1 MGLLELNRY
10 PLYLYSNK
18 QQPAARPRPPRHA
31 VPERIHPPWRAT
43 QLARGAARCL
53 PTGHAALSAELPDG
67 GWPMGSLVE
76 LLSPHPGVGEIRL
89 LRPALSQL
97 ETRRPIALVQPARAQ
112 YRQLDELAA
121 GSPAVALGLP

>member
-1 MGLLELNRY
+1 M
-10 PLYLYSNK
+10 LYIYTVINTT
-18 QQPAARPRPPRHA
+18 AAPSATRHA
-31 VPERIHPPWRAT
+31 VPERIHPPCGAPPSWRAGR
-43 QLARGAARCL
+43 LPL

-97 ETRRPIALVQPARAQ
+97 ETRRPIALVQPRT
-112 YRQLDELAA
+112 RPISSA
-121 GSPAVALGLP
+121 G

>member
-18 QQPAARPRPPRHA
+18 QQPAAPSATPPCSPRTHPSRLVARHPA
-31 VPERIHPPWRAT
+31 G
-43 QLARGAARCL
+43 ARGGAL

-97 ETRRPIALVQPARAQ
+97 ETRRPIALVQPRT
-112 YRQLDELAA
+112 RPISSA
-121 GSPAVALGLP
+121 G

>member
-18 QQPAARPRPPRHA
+18 QQPAAPLGHPAMQSPNASIPPCGA
-31 VPERIHPPWRAT
+31 PPSWR
-43 QLARGAARCL
+43 AARCL

-97 ETRRPIALVQPARAQ
+97 ETRRPIALVQPRT
-112 YRQLDELAA
+112 RPISSA
-121 GSPAVALGLP
+121 G

>member
-1 MGLLELNRY
+1 M
-10 PLYLYSNK
+10 LYIYTVINSN
-18 QQPAARPRPPRHA
+18 PPRPRPPRHA
-31 VPERIHPPWRAT
+31 VPERIHPALWRAT
-43 QLARGAARCL
+43 QLARGRRGL

-97 ETRRPIALVQPARAQ
+97 ETRRPIALVQPRT
-112 YRQLDELAA
+112 RPISSA
-121 GSPAVALGLP
+121 G